1 MNLKKSTKNLLLDF
15 LFDLIGSICYAIG
28 IYTFARAADFAP
40 GGVSGLALIIN
51 YLWKKSSQRNCRRKS
66 VYLSRTSNDLRTWNG
81 SI

>member
-51 YLWKKSSQRNCRRKS
+51 YLWKFPIGI
-66 VYLSRTSNDLRTWNG
+66 TSLILNIPLILISYRVVG
-81 SI
+81 